1 MTKCDHA
8 MEHDFSVLVVTF
20 FILFPGGYKIPA
32 GCMINIPIYHIHRNP
47 KQWPSP
53 HSFDPDNFLPNRV
66 AERHPYAYVPF
77 SAGPRNCI
85 GMSIN
90 LDITF
95 KAKSKKKAPRMFHVS
110 YSNACL
116 L

>member
-1 MTKCDHA
+1 
-8 MEHDFSVLVVTF
+8 
-20 FILFPGGYKIPA
+20 
-32 GCMINIPIYHIHRNP
+32 MINIPIYHIHRNP

-85 GMSIN
+85 GEH
-90 LDITF
+90 
-95 KAKSKKKAPRMFHVS
+95 AFHH
-110 YSNACL
+110 AL
-116 L
+116 A